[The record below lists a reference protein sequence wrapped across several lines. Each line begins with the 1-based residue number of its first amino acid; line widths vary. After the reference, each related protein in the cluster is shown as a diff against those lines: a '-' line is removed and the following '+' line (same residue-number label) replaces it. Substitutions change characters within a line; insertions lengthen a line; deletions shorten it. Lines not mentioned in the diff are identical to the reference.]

1 MGEGRLEVVA
11 VEILPT
17 NNIITVHVNILT
29 GIHLW
34 GGGTLYVVGEGRL
47 EVVAVEILPTNN
59 IITVHVNILTGIH
72 LWGGVP
78 FMLWERG
85 DLK

>member
-29 GIHLW
+29 GIHPM
-34 GGGTLYVVGEGRL
+34 GGTLYVVGEGRL
-47 EVVAVEILPTNN
+47 EVMAVQ
-59 IITVHVNILTGIH
+59 ILTY
-72 LWGGVP
+72 
-78 FMLWERG
+78 
-85 DLK
+85 KQY

>member
-1 MGEGRLEVVA
+1 MVA

-34 GGGTLYVVGEGRL
+34 GGTLYVVGEGRL
-47 EVVAVEILPTNN
+47 EVVAVDILPTNN

-72 LWGGVP
+72 L
-78 FMLWERG
+78 
-85 DLK
+85 